1 MAVAPVQVPLRMR
14 THELDH
20 HQADGRETQ
29 VSDPDLH
36 VTVKFGKGIPVQA
49 HGEALLAFEKHLR
62 ALSGV
67 RVEVFGIGRG
77 DDSKLRAAMTV
88 EQRAKL

>member
-1 MAVAPVQVPLRMR
+1 MAVASVQVPLRMR
-14 THELDH
+14 AHELDH
-20 HQADGRETQ
+20 HQVDARETQ

-49 HGEALLAFEKHLR
+49 HGEALLALEKHLR
-62 ALSGV
+62 ELSGA